1 MKKLPPSLFFK
12 LSSLAFAVAASAIA
26 YGQSEERQIEEVL
39 VLGSSST
46 FGNSLVTESMQR
58 QQSSLTSINAVI
70 GNLPGVTVN
79 EGDTFGFDD
88 WSTAITVRGFQTNLG
103 EQQVGSTIDAGSRI
117 YLVDAND
124 NQPSPDPTC
133 TVTNWYGLPEATA
146 GINEDPSC
154 FPADAIAVQSY
165 RHIHYEKER
174 TGLSLD

>member
-1 MKKLPPSLFFK
+1 M
-12 LSSLAFAVAASAIA
+12 
-26 YGQSEERQIEEVL
+26 
-39 VLGSSST
+39 LGSSST

-117 YLVDAND
+117 YFVDAND
-124 NQPSPDPTC
+124 NQLSPDPTY
-133 TVTNWYGLPEATA
+133 TVTNWYGVPEATA

-174 TGLSLD
+174 TGLSLDWNSDNMFSGISMKYMTDL